1 MKMLLDTS
9 FIISATKGR
18 LDIVEELR
26 KFGRPS
32 LYVLD
37 LVVKELES
45 FSTGRGKRALDSR
58 MSLRFI
64 EQNGV
69 HVIRTRGGHTDRKIV
84 TYATNRGMAVC
95 TVDRQLKETL
105 LRRGAKVIT
114 IRQGKYLVLA
124 MALKR
129 HSSRRG

>member
-1 MKMLLDTS
+1 MKILLDTS
-9 FIISATKGR
+9 FIISAVRGR
-18 LDIVEELR
+18 IDILAELR

-32 LYVLD
+32 LHVLD

-45 FSTGRGKRALDSR
+45 FSSGRSKKAADSR
-58 MSLRFI
+58 LSLSFI
-64 EQNGV
+64 LENGV

-84 TYATNRGMAVC
+84 TYAANRGMAVC

-124 MALKR
+124 QAR
-129 HSSRRG
+129 QRGRRG